1 MSDAS
6 SAEIPPAAPEQTP
19 KEPHVEIHKPKPV
32 HNWREL
38 LTEIGVV
45 VIGVCIALSAEQAV
59 EWWHWR
65 GQVAEAREVIATEM
79 AQNLVGAIAR
89 LRTQGCIERRLDA
102 LSDILDAASRSGT
115 LPPVGDIGQ
124 PPPRQWRSGAWESLV
139 AAETATHFPRQ
150 QLSDLASLYQLVE
163 RMENYSQLSLQSW
176 SYLYA
181 MVGPGRQLDAASGAD
196 LRKALS
202 LARAT
207 SRTYASMGMTLI
219 LRSRTLRLS
228 FSGEDLKHIADARTG
243 PLAALPSAA
252 GFGPISALCD
262 PLGAVPPRYGQS
274 QFPLVPAFSDQ
285 ALKTLP
291 DFGAP

>member
-150 QLSDLASLYQLVE
+150 QLSDLASLLPA
-163 RMENYSQLSLQSW
+163 R
-176 SYLYA
+176 
-181 MVGPGRQLDAASGAD
+181 GAD
-196 LRKALS
+196 GKL
-202 LARAT
+202 
-207 SRTYASMGMTLI
+207 
-219 LRSRTLRLS
+219 
-228 FSGEDLKHIADARTG
+228 
-243 PLAALPSAA
+243 
-252 GFGPISALCD
+252 
-262 PLGAVPPRYGQS
+262 
-274 QFPLVPAFSDQ
+274 
-285 ALKTLP
+285 
-291 DFGAP
+291 